1 LSRKSRWFRLRYLL
15 FLWIVLLASGCSRI
29 IEADLFVPVRL
40 EGLPNGMILVESPV
54 KGIEVRVRG
63 PESRI
68 KSIQGGRIGYA
79 VDMTAARLGMQSIP
93 INPVRIQLPMGV
105 SIVGFSPE
113 TLAIELAR
121 EARKALGVTVA
132 LSGVPAPG
140 REVRSAYPKPSTVI
154 VRGPERI
161 METIETVA
169 TKAIDLTGAAE
180 SFQKEIAI
188 EIPDGML
195 LDTPSQVITARIEIG
210 EKIVIRQLK
219 EVTIIGKGSPF
230 QYRIVPATI
239 DIEIK
244 GPVHFLD
251 ELERKGGIKVFMD
264 LVGLKPGVYPRRAA
278 LTLPP
283 EITLVGTK
291 PEIFTVTIYK

>member
-1 LSRKSRWFRLRYLL
+1 MSRKSRWFRMPYLL

-29 IEADLFVPVRL
+29 MEADLFVPVRL
-40 EGLPNGMILVESPV
+40 EGLPNGMILVEQPA
-54 KGIEVRVRG
+54 KGIEIRVRG

-68 KSIQGGRIGYA
+68 QSIQGGRIGYTL
-79 VDMTAARLGMQSIP
+79 DMTAVRLGVQSIP
-93 INPVRIQLPMGV
+93 IDPARIQLPMGV
-105 SIVGFSPE
+105 SIVGFSPK

-121 EARKALGVTVA
+121 ESRKALGVTVA
-132 LSGVPAPG
+132 LSGEPPPG
-140 REVRSAYPKPSTVI
+140 KEVRSASPKPSTVI
-154 VRGPERI
+154 VRGPEGI

-169 TKAIDLTGAAE
+169 TKAIDLTGVAE
-180 SFQKEIAI
+180 SFQKEIAL
-188 EIPDGML
+188 EIPDGMV

-210 EKIVIRQLK
+210 EKIVTRQLK

-230 QYRIVPATI
+230 RYRIVPATI

-251 ELERKGGIKVFMD
+251 ELERKGGVKVSMD
-264 LVGLKPGVYPRRAA
+264 LAGLKPGVYPRRAA

-283 EITLVGTK
+283 EITLVSTK
-291 PEIFTVTIYK
+291 PEIFTVTINK